1 MSAGAHSALHS
12 AAQLAHRG
20 DVALLGSLLDSASA
34 VSRRPALLHAFPRL
48 GGIDAPL
55 DVSLKPSSVS
65 DSAKTKLELRHEEAP
80 RGSTSGTAWPAEEG
94 PGPAE
99 SSGVAL
105 VSAEEV
111 DSSLAQRS
119 RHEDVSLS
127 AQHYKGL
134 TEDDLQPSPEQA
146 SHGEEGH
153 VNRIVAEIEHLD
165 TNRLDVGW
173 GSVGLDAIGHSRVE
187 IMAQPSSREGSI
199 GGPEVEGSG
208 AVDDDSLQLAPDC
221 EGWENETLDMG
232 MLSP

>member
-1 MSAGAHSALHS
+1 M
-12 AAQLAHRG
+12 
-20 DVALLGSLLDSASA
+20 
-34 VSRRPALLHAFPRL
+34 
-48 GGIDAPL
+48 DAPL
-55 DVSLKPSSVS
+55 DVSLKPSSFS
-65 DSAKTKLELRHEEAP
+65 DSAKSKPELRHEEAP

-94 PGPAE
+94 HGPAE

-105 VSAEEV
+105 VSAAEA

-127 AQHYKGL
+127 TQHYMGL
-134 TEDDLQPSPEQA
+134 ADDDLQPLPEQA

-173 GSVGLDAIGHSRVE
+173 GNVGLDAIGHSRTE
-187 IMAQPSSREGSI
+187 IMAQPSSREGRNGSI
-199 GGPEVEGSG
+199 GGPEVGGSG

-232 MLSP
+232 MLSPLVLKKR